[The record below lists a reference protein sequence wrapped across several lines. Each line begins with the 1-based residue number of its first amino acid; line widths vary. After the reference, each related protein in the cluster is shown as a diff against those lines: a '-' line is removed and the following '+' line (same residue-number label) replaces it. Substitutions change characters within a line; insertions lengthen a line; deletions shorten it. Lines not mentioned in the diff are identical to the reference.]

1 MSEQKLTK
9 NFLIMKKIYVLILTL
24 TISTLSF
31 GQVFI
36 TEIADPNNDANARFI
51 ELYNAGTTD
60 VDFSEGNGW
69 QIDKYLN
76 ANSGVNLSLDLTGTI
91 AAGSFYLI
99 GYDYVAGSFQ
109 TMYGFAPD
117 LLDNINNGVAGSNGD
132 DDLALVN
139 GADTIV
145 DFYGV
150 YDFQAGTNTDNSG
163 TCAEYEDGRAERLT
177 TVTTGATAF
186 NEAEWNVWADS
197 TVADCTS
204 HVNAPRSAP
213 SDFDPGQWGTPTCD
227 FSLASPS
234 VVCDA
239 ITAGTDTYTAT
250 INFTGGG
257 GGTFTVTADSGTVD
271 LTAGNP
277 TTDPTGTITIT
288 GVAEGTDVIL
298 NVTDGSICDVNYT
311 IYSADCEPALELPF
325 YEGFD
330 YAAGEY
336 LENQANWTGF
346 YSGDNILVGG
356 PGGLTY
362 SGLATQTGNHISF
375 DGSGIDNKI
384 EFTGVTSGEVYASF
398 IFNITDQSSIT
409 DLTDGGYFAALA
421 AGDSSFDTRVWV
433 HPNTDPVSTT
443 FEISITNASSGAVF
457 AGTYNV
463 GDNVLIVLSYAPGV
477 GTVKGWVN
485 PTSLGGAEPTPD
497 FSETDSSAAA
507 TIDRFIIRQDSAGET
522 PSILFDEL
530 RIGTSFSEVTPTTL
544 SNEDFISDAFKLFPN
559 PAKSGFVNI
568 SSTGSETIQANVY
581 DILGKQVINAA
592 VANGRLNVS
601 TLNRG
606 VYIVKLTQGAASTT
620 KKLIIQ

>member
-1 MSEQKLTK
+1 
-9 NFLIMKKIYVLILTL
+9 MKKIYFLLLTL
-24 TISTLSF
+24 TMTSLSF
-31 GQVFI
+31 GQVII
-36 TEIADPNNDANARFI
+36 TEIADPNNNANARFI

-76 ANSGVNLSLDLTGTI
+76 DNSGVNISLDLTGTI
-91 AAGSFYLI
+91 AADSFYLI
-99 GYDYVAGSFQ
+99 GYDVVSGSFE
-109 TMYGFAPD
+109 TVYGFAPD
-117 LLDNINNGVAGSNGD
+117 LLDNISNGVAGSNGD

-150 YDFQAGTNTDNSG
+150 YDFQADTNTDNSN

-177 TVTTGATAF
+177 TVTSGSTTF
-186 NEAEWNVWADS
+186 DEAEWNVWADS

-204 HVNAPRSAP
+204 HVNAPRTAP
-213 SDFDPGQWGTPTCD
+213 ADFDPGAWGTATCEL
-227 FSLASPS
+227 SISSPS
-234 VVCDA
+234 AICDA
-239 ITAGTDTYTAT
+239 ITAGVDTYTAT
-250 INFTGGG
+250 VNFSGGG
-257 GGTFTVTADSGTVD
+257 NGTYSVTADSGTVD
-271 LTAGNP
+271 LSAGNP
-277 TTDPTGTITIT
+277 TTDTTGTITIT
-288 GVAEGTDVIL
+288 GVAEGTDVIV
-298 NVTDGSICDVNYT
+298 NVTDGNICDVDYT
-311 IYSADCEPALELPF
+311 IFSADCEPALALPL

-330 YAAGEY
+330 YTAGDF
-336 LENQANWTGF
+336 LEDQTNWTGF

-362 SGLATQTGNHISF
+362 TGLAAQTGNHISF

-384 EFTGVTSGEVYASF
+384 EFTGVSSGEVFASF

-409 DLTDGGYFAALA
+409 DLNDGGYFAALA

-433 HPNTDPVSTT
+433 HSTTDPVGTT
-443 FEISITNASSGAVF
+443 YEISITNASSNAVF

-497 FSETDSSAAA
+497 FSETDASAAA

-530 RIGTSFSEVTPTTL
+530 RIGTSFADVTPTTL
-544 SNEDFISDAFKLFPN
+544 SNDDYISDVFKLYPN

-568 SSTGSETIQANVY
+568 TSTGSETIQVNVY

-592 VANGRLNVS
+592 VASGRLDVS
-601 TLNRG
+601 TLNTG
-606 VYIVKLTQGAASTT
+606 VYIVKLTQGTATTT

>member
-1 MSEQKLTK
+1 
-9 NFLIMKKIYVLILTL
+9 
-24 TISTLSF
+24 
-31 GQVFI
+31 
-36 TEIADPNNDANARFI
+36 
-51 ELYNAGTTD
+51 
-60 VDFSEGNGW
+60 
-69 QIDKYLN
+69 
-76 ANSGVNLSLDLTGTI
+76 
-91 AAGSFYLI
+91 
-99 GYDYVAGSFQ
+99 
-109 TMYGFAPD
+109 
-117 LLDNINNGVAGSNGD
+117 
-132 DDLALVN
+132 
-139 GADTIV
+139 
-145 DFYGV
+145 
-150 YDFQAGTNTDNSG
+150 
-163 TCAEYEDGRAERLT
+163 
-177 TVTTGATAF
+177 
-186 NEAEWNVWADS
+186 
-197 TVADCTS
+197 
-204 HVNAPRSAP
+204 
-213 SDFDPGQWGTPTCD
+213 
-227 FSLASPS
+227 
-234 VVCDA
+234 
-239 ITAGTDTYTAT
+239 T

>member
-1 MSEQKLTK
+1 
-9 NFLIMKKIYVLILTL
+9 MKKIYVLILTL
-24 TISTLSF
+24 TITSLSF

-36 TEIADPNNDANARFI
+36 TEIADPNNNANARFI
-51 ELYNAGTTD
+51 ELYNAGATD
-60 VDFSEGNGW
+60 VDFTEGNGW

-76 ANSGVNLSLDLTGTI
+76 GNSGVNISLDLTGTI

-99 GYDYVAGSFQ
+99 GYDFVSGSFE
-109 TMYGFAPD
+109 TVYGFAPD

-150 YDFQAGTNTDNSG
+150 YDFQADTNTDNSG

-186 NEAEWNVWADS
+186 NETEWNVWADS

-204 HVNAPRSAP
+204 HVNAPRTAP
-213 SDFDPGQWGTPTCD
+213 ADFDPGQWGTPTCD
-227 FSLASPS
+227 FSLTSPS

-239 ITAGTDTYTAT
+239 ITASVDTYTAT
-250 INFTGGG
+250 INFSGGG
-257 GGTFTVTADSGTVD
+257 NGTFIVTADSGTVD
-271 LTAGNP
+271 LSAGDP
-277 TTDPTGTITIT
+277 TTDATGTITVT
-288 GVAEGTDVIL
+288 GVAEGTDVII
-298 NVTDGSICDVNYT
+298 NVTEGNICNVDYT
-311 IYSADCEPALELPF
+311 IFSADCEPALELPL
-325 YEGFD
+325 YEAFD
-330 YAAGEY
+330 YTVGAN
-336 LENQANWTGF
+336 LDDQTNWTGF
-346 YSGDNILVGG
+346 NSGDNVLIGG
-356 PGGLTY
+356 PGGLSYT
-362 SGLATQTGNHISF
+362 GLAAQTGNHISF

-398 IFNITDQSSIT
+398 LFNITDQSSIT

-421 AGDSSFDTRVWV
+421 EGDSTFDTRVWA
-433 HPNTDPVSTT
+433 HPNTDPVGTT
-443 FEISITNASSGAVF
+443 YEISITNASSGAVF

-463 GDNVLIVLSYAPGV
+463 GDTVLIVLSYAPGV

-485 PTSLGGAEPTPD
+485 PTSFAGTEPTPD
-497 FSETDSSAAA
+497 FSETDGTPAA

-530 RIGTSFSEVTPTTL
+530 RIGTSYAAVTPDTL
-544 SNEDFISDAFKLFPN
+544 SNEDFISNAFKLYPN

-568 SSTGSETIQANVY
+568 SSTGSGAIQANVF
-581 DILGKQVINAA
+581 DVLGKQVVNAA
-592 VANGRLNVS
+592 VVNGRLDVS
-601 TLNRG
+601 SLNTG
-606 VYIVKLTQGAASTT
+606 VYIVKLTQGEATIT

>member
-1 MSEQKLTK
+1 MTS
-9 NFLIMKKIYVLILTL
+9 
-24 TISTLSF
+24 LSF
-31 GQVFI
+31 GQVII
-36 TEIADPNNDANARFI
+36 TEIADPNNNANARFI

-60 VDFSEGNGW
+60 VDLSEGNGW

-76 ANSGVNLSLDLTGTI
+76 GNSGVNISLDLTGTI
-91 AAGSFYLI
+91 AADSFYLI
-99 GYDYVAGSFQ
+99 GYDVVSGSFE
-109 TMYGFAPD
+109 TVYGFAPN
-117 LLDNINNGVAGSNGD
+117 LLDNISNGVAGSNGD

-150 YDFQAGTNTDNSG
+150 YDFQADTNTDNTG

-177 TVTTGATAF
+177 TVTTASTTF
-186 NEAEWNVWADS
+186 DEAEWNVWADS

-204 HVNAPRSAP
+204 HVNAPRTAP
-213 SDFDPGQWGTPTCD
+213 ADFDPGAWGTPTCEL
-227 FSLASPS
+227 SMSSPS
-234 VVCDA
+234 AVCDA
-239 ITAGTDTYTAT
+239 ITASVDTYTAT
-250 INFTGGG
+250 VNFSGGG
-257 GGTFTVTADSGTVD
+257 GGTFEVTADSGTVD
-271 LTAGNP
+271 LSAGDP
-277 TTDPTGTITIT
+277 TIDATGTITVT
-288 GVAEGTDVIL
+288 GIVEGTNVIV
-298 NVTDGSICDVNYT
+298 NVADGGVCDVDYT
-311 IYSADCEPALELPF
+311 IFSADCEPALALPL

-330 YAAGEY
+330 YTAGDF
-336 LENQANWTGF
+336 LEDQTNWTGF

-362 SGLATQTGNHISF
+362 TGLAAQTGNHISF

-384 EFTGVTSGEVYASF
+384 EFTGVSSGEVFASF

-409 DLTDGGYFAALA
+409 DLNDGGYFAALA

-433 HPNTDPVSTT
+433 HPTTDPVGTT
-443 FEISITNASSGAVF
+443 YEISITNASSGAVF

-497 FSETDSSAAA
+497 FSETDASAAA

-530 RIGTSFSEVTPTTL
+530 RIGTSFADVTPTTL
-544 SNEDFISDAFKLFPN
+544 SNEDYISDVFKLYPN
-559 PAKSGFVNI
+559 PAKSGLVNI
-568 SSTGSETIQANVY
+568 TSTGSETIQANVY

-592 VANGRLNVS
+592 VASGRLDVS
-601 TLNRG
+601 TLNTG
-606 VYIVKLTQGAASTT
+606 VYIVKLTQGTATTT